1 MKENI
6 HRYKNE
12 INKAILIR
20 LVEERL
26 LSLFSEGLLNGTVHT
41 AVGQEFTG
49 IFISKYL
56 QSSDFV
62 TSNHRGHGHYL
73 ARFGNIRGLISEIM
87 GKNEGLSGGFGGSQ
101 HIVDENYLSNGIQ
114 GGMLPVAAGVS
125 FFHKKKNNNSI
136 SVSYIGDGTLGEGI
150 VYETLNLVSVL
161 QCPLLIVVENNGY
174 AQSTSFKQTFS
185 GDLKTRA
192 VGFGIK
198 YLQSTTWDLQHL
210 DESCKSA
217 IEFARSESKPVIIE
231 IKTYRLNSHSKGD
244 DNRIKDEINEFRDKD
259 ILTNILNLNNDEI
272 TAYVEKTKLDIESII
287 EEIKHVST
295 LVATHQSDQL
305 NSRLSIPSISKEIH
319 LHDRY
324 NTLIYNALKNIFNQN
339 EDVLLIG
346 EDIQNKTEFTADN
359 YGGAF
364 KVTKDLSDLFPGR
377 VFNTPISEAA
387 ICGFVT
393 GYSLKAGTSFVEIMF
408 GDFTTLIFDQIL
420 QHASKFETMFNGKVS
435 CPIVIRTPMGGKRGY
450 GPTHSQSIEK
460 FFLGI
465 DNFAVVALH
474 HRICPEYIFNAIMT
488 VRMPLMVIENKILYT
503 IDTAKKKLP
512 TYKYDFNESLFPE
525 LFIKPKEHLSSVTIL
540 CYGETLNVV
549 EDALLELLIDEEIF
563 CDVIC
568 PSLISE
574 INTINIIS
582 SLSMT
587 RKLLIIE
594 EGCGYASWGSEIIS
608 KIHEQS
614 FSDFKLK
621 RFHNSQLIPSSF
633 KAEIELLPNKVNVKN
648 IILELI

>member
-1 MKENI
+1 MGKFIDN
-6 HRYKNE
+6 YKNE
-12 INKAILIR
+12 IQKAILIR

-49 IFISKYL
+49 VFISKYL
-56 QSSDFV
+56 HPNDFV

-73 ARFGNIRGLISEIM
+73 ARFDNVRGLISEIM
-87 GKNEGLSGGFGGSQ
+87 GKNEGVSGGFGGSQ

-150 VYETLNLVSVL
+150 VYETLNLVSVFE
-161 QCPLLIVVENNGY
+161 CPFLVVIENNGY
-174 AQSTSFKQTFS
+174 AQSTSIKQTFR
-185 GDLKTRA
+185 GDLKERS

-198 YLQSTTWDLQHL
+198 YFESSTWDLKHL
-210 DESCKSA
+210 DESCKAA
-217 IEFARSESKPVIIE
+217 IEFARIESKPVIIE

-244 DNRIKDEINEFRDKD
+244 DNRIKDEIEEFRSRD
-259 ILTNILNLNNDEI
+259 ILSSILNSNNEEI
-272 TAYVEKTKLDIESII
+272 TAYVEKTKLDIEAII

-295 LVATHQSDQL
+295 LVSTHQSDQL
-305 NSRLSIPSISKEIH
+305 NSRLSIPSFSKEVNR
-319 LHDRY
+319 HDRY
-324 NTLIYNALKNIFNQN
+324 NALIYSALKNIFNQH
-339 EDVLLIG
+339 EDVILIG
-346 EDIQNKTEFTADN
+346 EDIQNKTEFTDAD

-364 KVTKDLSDLFPGR
+364 KVTKDLSDLFPER

-420 QHASKFETMFNGKVS
+420 QHASKFESMFNGKVS

-450 GPTHSQSIEK
+450 GPTHSQSLEK

-465 DNFAVVALH
+465 YNFGVVALH
-474 HRICPEYIFNAIMT
+474 HRICPDYIFNAIMT
-488 VRMPLMVIENKILYT
+488 VKKPLMVVENKILYT

-512 TYKYDFNESLFPE
+512 AYNYEFNESLFPE
-525 LFIKPKEHLSSVTIL
+525 LFIKANEHMSSVTVL
-540 CYGETLNVV
+540 CYGESLNVV

-574 INTINIIS
+574 INTKNIIS
-582 SLSMT
+582 SLKLT
-587 RKLLIIE
+587 GNLLIIE
-594 EGCGYASWGSEIIS
+594 EGSGYASWGSEIVS
-608 KIHEQS
+608 KIHEEG
-614 FSDFKLK
+614 FCNFNLK

-633 KAEIELLPNKVNVKN
+633 KAEIELLPNKVNIKN
-648 IILELI
+648 TILELI